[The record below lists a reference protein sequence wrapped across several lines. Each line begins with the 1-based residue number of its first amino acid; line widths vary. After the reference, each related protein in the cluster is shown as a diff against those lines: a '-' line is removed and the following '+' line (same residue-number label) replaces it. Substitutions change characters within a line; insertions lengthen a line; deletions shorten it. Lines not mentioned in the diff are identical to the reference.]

1 MYLTAKQ
8 LGAPR
13 DSHDHEEL
21 ELLMESFDKQ
31 VEEIV
36 SEIENLSANVS
47 ATEAIVELILDSNRN
62 ELLALDLKV
71 SIGTLGLTSGALV
84 AGLFGMVGRSPLLP
98 LRSQLIKVD
107 FTECSSS
114 IPLLRLSTNRVV
126 PQLATQIE
134 TSSYAFGLIT
144 FTAFSLASIITIV
157 GLRRLR
163 QMRRVGLSE
172 RGGTRG
178 SLAGWRRERERI
190 GQGKLK

>member
-1 MYLTAKQ
+1 MKLLLQYSRKLSSFQKRAKLVHGCLEEVLASGSSLTLQSELSPTCRTDDDLAAMYLTAKQ

-84 AGLFGMVGRSPLLP
+84 AGLFGMVSRSSSPLARP
-98 LRSQLIKVD
+98 
-107 FTECSSS
+107 FTDRFNLQNVRRRF
-114 IPLLRLSTNRVV
+114 PFAHFSTNRIMV
-126 PQLATQIE
+126 P
-134 TSSYAFGLIT
+134 SSQ
-144 FTAFSLASIITIV
+144 
-157 GLRRLR
+157 R
-163 QMRRVGLSE
+163 
-172 RGGTRG
+172 
-178 SLAGWRRERERI
+178 
-190 GQGKLK
+190 K